1 MLSESRLARSFATYF
16 QRSYLGKWVVIGI
29 IIGLAAGLGS
39 TAFYYAIQLVTNT
52 ALGGI
57 VGFVPPN
64 PAGEPVAPV
73 LAAPNYLLIPIA
85 TTLGG
90 LAAGFL
96 IFGFAPE
103 AEGHGTDAAIDAFHN
118 KGGVVRRRV
127 PLIKTIA
134 SALTIGSGGSAGREG
149 PTAQIAAGIGSIAG
163 EIFGLSTRDRRI
175 AVAAGIGAGIGS
187 IFKSPFGGAILS
199 AEVLYSAG
207 DMEAEALIPAFIA
220 TPLGYVLFA
229 SLSGPTGFLP
239 LFGNTVQYSFTKP
252 ANLLIYILLGALC
265 AAVGRFYTYTFYRTK
280 RTFDGLRITRFLKPA
295 IGAALAGLI
304 AIFFPEVLGM
314 GYGFVQY
321 VIDGQLTR
329 ITANFIFAAAPLL
342 LILVVLVFAKIAAIA
357 LTIASGGCGGVFAPA
372 LGIGGYL
379 GASVWVAFQA
389 VPALQGWIPNPAPL
403 VIVGMM
409 AMFAGVGR
417 APIAAV
423 LMVSEMTGTLALLAP
438 SMVAVVTSYYLVGP
452 AFTIYRSQVRR
463 RSDSPA
469 HRGEYHVPVMKNVL
483 VRDALNP
490 KVITLTTEDTVE
502 RAYRILSERG
512 FGGIPIVKDHAIVGM
527 LAVRD
532 VLAVPRDK
540 LAETSVSKV
549 MTTNVVL
556 AYPEET
562 LLEALEKMT
571 LSDVGRLP
579 VVRRGTRVLLGIL
592 TRTDLFRAYDRAVTS
607 IQTP

>member
-1 MLSESRLARSFATYF
+1 MLSESRLARSFASYF

-39 TAFYYAIQLVTNT
+39 TAFYYAIQYVTNT
-52 ALGGI
+52 VLGGI
-57 VGFVPPN
+57 VGFIPPN
-64 PAGEPVAPV
+64 PAGEPAAPV
-73 LAAPNYLLIPIA
+73 LASANFLLVPIA

-103 AEGHGTDAAIDAFHN
+103 AEGHGTDAAIEAFHR

-127 PLIKTIA
+127 PLVKTVA

-229 SLSGPTGFLP
+229 SFTGFSP
-239 LFGNTVQYSFTKP
+239 LFGETVQYSFTQP
-252 ANLLIYILLGALC
+252 FNLLIYILLGALC
-265 AAVGRFYTYTFYRTK
+265 AAVGRFYTFTFYRTK
-280 RTFDGLRITRFLKPA
+280 RAFDGMRITRFVRPA

-314 GYGFVQY
+314 GYGFLQY
-321 VIDGQLTR
+321 VIDGKLTQ
-329 ITANFIFAAAPLL
+329 ITANFMFATMPLL
-342 LILVVLVFAKIAAIA
+342 VILILLVFAKIAANA
-357 LTIASGGCGGVFAPA
+357 LTIASGGSGGVFAPA
-372 LGIGGYL
+372 LGIGGFV
-379 GASVWVAFQA
+379 GAAVWVG
-389 VPALQGWIPNPAPL
+389 LQGVVPGWIVSPAPL
-403 VIVGMM
+403 VIIGMM

-452 AFTIYRSQVRR
+452 AYTIYRSQVHR

-490 KVITLTTEDTVE
+490 DVMTLTPEDTVE
-502 RAYRILSERG
+502 RAYRIFSERG
-512 FGGIPIVKDHAIVGM
+512 IGGIPIVKDRAIVGM
-527 LAVRD
+527 VVVRD

-540 LAETSVSKV
+540 LAETAIAKV

-571 LSDVGRLP
+571 ISDVGRLP
-579 VVRRGTRVLLGIL
+579 IVRRGTKQLLGIL